1 MTFIDTNIL
10 VRYLTGLP
18 PDQAA
23 TAADIIDS
31 GAELW
36 ITVTSLAEVY
46 FIMSR
51 VAGIPRVEVVGAL
64 IDFMQK
70 DNVFP
75 YAVDK
80 DFLLRGLEMTL
91 PSGRVSVGDALIW
104 ATVRTA
110 GSSAIYSF
118 DQRFPEEGIRVLR
131 SL

>member
-1 MTFIDTNIL
+1 MTFLDTNIV

-18 PDQAA
+18 PEQAA
-23 TAADIIDS
+23 IAADIIDS
-31 GAELW
+31 GDELW
-36 ITVTSLAEVY
+36 ITATSLAEVY

-70 DNVFP
+70 DNISP
-75 YAVDK
+75 YAVHK

-110 GSSAIYSF
+110 GSGAIYSF
-118 DQRFPEEGIRVLR
+118 DQRFPDEGIQVLR